1 MGQKLCHH
9 RFMVSPAL
17 DASLAILRGSGAQ
30 FAYLHGSQ
38 AAGTARP
45 DSDID
50 IAAYFAEPVPASFEL
65 DLPPEFDLLMLN
77 GAPLEIAGRIALDG
91 RLLFDDN
98 PTARVRWESQ
108 TRKIYS
114 DEKYRID
121 RSHRE
126 FLEAVRRG
134 R

>member
-1 MGQKLCHH
+1 MDQ
-9 RFMVSPAL
+9 AL
-17 DASLAILRGSGAQ
+17 LDEAIARLRAREAQ

-50 IAAYFAEPVPASFEL
+50 LAARFPDPAPANFEV
-65 DLPPEFDLLMLN
+65 DLPSGVDLIVLN
-77 GAPLEIAGRIALDG
+77 DAPLEIAGRIAMHG
-91 RLLFDDN
+91 RLLFQEDEV
-98 PTARVRWESQ
+98 ARVRWEA
-108 TRKIYS
+108 TMRKIYS

-126 FLEAVRRG
+126 FLEAVTRG
-134 R
+134 